1 MRYVIIG
8 NSYAAIGAVEA
19 IRRVDRENLITII
32 SDEPYRCYA
41 RPLITFW
48 LGRATESKNMYYRP
62 ADFYKKKKVETM
74 LGRRAVSIDFS
85 GKAVALEGGTRVAYD
100 KLLIA
105 TGGKPFVPPLKGY
118 TPAVKNVHTF
128 TKWNDAKALYALS
141 KKHKKAVVI
150 GGGLIG
156 LKASEGLN
164 DVGVDTT
171 IVELGPR
178 VLAVALDEYSG
189 KIASKRLNDNGIKTI
204 TGVTAQEIL
213 VNKKNE
219 VTGIILQD
227 GRHME
232 CGILVLAIG
241 VRPNVDLVKDTAVSV
256 ERGIVTDEKMQTT
269 VPDVYAAGDVV
280 QNYNILMDRQ
290 DVIAIVPL
298 AYEQGRVAGLNMA
311 GRRAEYKGGIG
322 MNSVEIYGLPIM
334 TMGLTNPVNESQK
347 EEVLVEGDIY
357 RKFVFEGNRLVGAI
371 LMGDV
376 DCGGVLTH
384 LIRSKRDVEP
394 LKEYI
399 RKGDLLA
406 LSAFIKA
413 ECSCYSPEWVRAQE
427 SEFFFYK

>member
-1 MRYVIIG
+1 MSYVIIG
-8 NSYAAIGAVEA
+8 NSYAAVGAIEA
-19 IRRVDRENLITII
+19 IRQVDRDTAITVI

-48 LGRATESKNMYYRP
+48 LGRATATRNMYYRP
-62 ADFYKKKKVETM
+62 ADFYKRKKVEPM
-74 LGRRAVSIDFS
+74 LGRRAASIDFS
-85 GKAVALEGGTRVAYD
+85 GRAVLLENGDRVAYD

-105 TGGKPFVPPLKGY
+105 TGGKPFIPPIKGY
-118 TPAVKNVHTF
+118 TPGVKHVHTF
-128 TKWNDAKALYALS
+128 TKWDDAKALYALS
-141 KKHKKAVVI
+141 KRHKKAVVI

-189 KIASKRLNDNGIKTI
+189 QVASRRLNDNGIKTV

-219 VTGIILQD
+219 VTGVVLQD
-227 GRHME
+227 GRRME

-241 VRPNVDLVKDTAVSV
+241 VRPNVDLVKDTGVSV
-256 ERGIVTDEKMQTT
+256 ERGIVTDERMQTT
-269 VPDVYAAGDVV
+269 VPGVYAAGDVV
-280 QNYNILMDRQ
+280 QNYNILMARQ

-311 GRRAEYKGGIG
+311 GRHAEYKGGIG

-334 TMGLTNPVNESQK
+334 TMGLTNPVSESQQS
-347 EEVLVEGDIY
+347 EVLVEGEIY

-371 LMGDV
+371 LMGQV

-399 RKGDLLA
+399 RRGDLLA
-406 LSAFIKA
+406 LSAFIKT

-427 SEFFFYK
+427 SGFYFYK